1 MAKYKP
7 YSYDQVTLLPVSFK
21 DQIHP
26 GTFEYTLSYI
36 IDHKIDLTIFEHK
49 YSNDD
54 EGRPAIH
61 PGLLLKGVLYA
72 YAKGIIGSRRIQ
84 EACRTNVVFMA
95 LTANTKPHFTTIAA
109 FISGMKD
116 EIHAIFRDVV
126 LLCMELDLVG
136 GTLFAL
142 DGCKLPSNASKEMS
156 GTHAQLTAK
165 KEKLEGILA
174 DLLQRHQEADAR
186 PDSEG
191 ETERRER
198 SIARLEKK
206 LTKMR
211 EWLSTTKPKAGKR
224 GKEIQSNITD
234 NESAKMKSS
243 RGVIQGYNGQSMVD
257 GKRQVVVAAEAFG
270 DGRDGDC
277 LEPLL
282 DAANRNLATPG
293 DPEPLKSKQV
303 TADTGYYNEANL
315 KHLEEA
321 EIDGYVPDPDFRRRN
336 PRFTGGKE
344 RRRSAARFSKED
356 FRYDAE
362 RNQYLCPAG
371 KELHYYQRY
380 AQYGGIKG
388 RRYFAKASDCS
399 SCPLSSRCLR
409 PGAQRRSLFIS
420 DGWRYT
426 AAMKEKIDTEQ
437 GRQVYGER
445 MRIVEPVFGNQVHN
459 KGMNRFTLRTRVKV
473 NIQWL
478 LYNLVHNLEKITNF
492 GTWSMA

>member
-1 MAKYKP
+1 MAKYQP

-36 IDHKIDLTIFEHK
+36 IDTKIDLSVFEHK

-72 YAKGIIGSRRIQ
+72 YSKGIIGSRRIQ

-95 LTANTKPHFTTIAA
+95 LTANTQPHFTTIAA
-109 FISGMKD
+109 FVSGMKD

-142 DGCKLPSNASKEMS
+142 DGCKLSSNASKELS
-156 GTHAQLTAK
+156 GTHAQLREK
-165 KEKLEGILA
+165 KTRLEKVLR
-174 DLLQRHQEADAR
+174 DLLQRHQDADTRGDDDGEA
-186 PDSEG
+186 
-191 ETERRER
+191 ERRER

-206 LTKMR
+206 ITKMR
-211 EWLSTTKPKAGKR
+211 DFLTTAKPKAGKR
-224 GKEIQSNITD
+224 GGEVQSNVTD

-257 GKRQVVVAAEAFG
+257 GKHQVVVAAEAFG

-277 LEPLL
+277 LAPLL
-282 DAANRNLATPG
+282 ENTNRNLATPG
-293 DPEPLKSKQV
+293 DPEPLKGRQV

-315 KHLEEA
+315 RHLEEA
-321 EIDGYVPDPDFRRRN
+321 EIDGYVPDPDFRRRD
-336 PRFTGGKE
+336 PRFTGGQE
-344 RRRSAARFSKED
+344 RRRSAARYSKED
-356 FRYDAE
+356 FRYDPE

-371 KELHYYQRY
+371 KELHYYQRSS
-380 AQYGGIKG
+380 QCGGIKG
-388 RRYFAKASDCS
+388 ARYFAKKSDCS

-409 PGAQRRSLFIS
+409 PGAKKRSLFIS
-420 DGWRYT
+420 EGAQYT
-426 AAMKEKIDTEQ
+426 AAMKVKIDTAS
-437 GRQVYGER
+437 GRRIYSER
-445 MRIVEPVFGNQVHN
+445 MRIVEPVFGNQVHA
-459 KGMNRFTLRTRVKV
+459 KGLNRFTLRTKIKV

-478 LYNLVHNLEKITNF
+478 LYNLVHNIEKIANF
-492 GTWSMA
+492 GQVAYA